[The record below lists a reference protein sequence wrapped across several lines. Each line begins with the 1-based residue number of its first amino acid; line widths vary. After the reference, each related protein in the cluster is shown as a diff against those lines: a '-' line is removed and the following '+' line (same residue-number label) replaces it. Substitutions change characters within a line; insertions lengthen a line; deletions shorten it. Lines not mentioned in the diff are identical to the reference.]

1 MHGLRRCPG
10 CLPLVIPPRQTC
22 SQVAKPVAT
31 RRPAAQGH
39 AFPHGT
45 TWNRS
50 TGPPCTVVQ
59 AVAVPRCTGVT
70 DEQGLRQP
78 TLCLPSHCQ
87 QRSGSVPLVL
97 VTEGALFCYVWR
109 SWMPGSLL
117 QHALGATSPVSRREN
132 HSQTC
137 FLTLRSDELT
147 RKKRKSTLG
156 Q

>member
-1 MHGLRRCPG
+1 MCAWAEEVSR
-10 CLPLVIPPRQTC
+10 VPPSGDPSSSDMQSGGKTSGRKTAG
-22 SQVAKPVAT
+22 STGT
-31 RRPAAQGH
+31 RISR
-39 AFPHGT
+39 
-45 TWNRS
+45 NRS

-78 TLCLPSHCQ
+78 RLCSPSHCQ

-109 SWMPGSLL
+109 SRMPGSLL
-117 QHALGATSPVSRREN
+117 QHALGAPSPVSRREN

-137 FLTLRSDELT
+137 LLTLRSDELT